1 MIYLIHDRR
10 IAMKLNNITVGNF
23 KNIAET
29 TINVDG
35 ITAIV
40 ATNNYGKSNVLE
52 AINFGFEF
60 ISASPKQRRNMMSW
74 KQGIPLSNSL
84 AGKDFV
90 FGIEFESDSDIEE
103 YRFVKYSFS
112 FSWINDQK
120 TGLKITDESL
130 ECRPDTSVRYTSYIK
145 RKENLF
151 RPSKKQTNWRKILF
165 GDDVLSLDVIP
176 LLEDIEITS
185 VVKAV
190 KNLEYKRCDKLDL
203 KSSFRPRPIEFAFSD
218 TSSAIFDEMD
228 IPKTLAVM
236 KEQMPDKYRLF
247 EDIIFDLYPDFE
259 AMTTNSVDINQLHS
273 SVIKINGGTNSDEED
288 IPFRIKDE
296 VYQLMI
302 KSKNLNQP
310 ISIERMST
318 GTQRVFWLVA
328 NAIITGMSQT
338 ILMGVDEVE
347 TSIHPKLM
355 KSLMEA
361 INDCLEKGSL
371 ILTSHS
377 PYLIQYLKPESI
389 YIGVPTDDGTAL
401 FKSIKKPKLKDIR
414 NASKKLGMSYGE
426 YIFSLLSGGEDDAK
440 ILRSFLE
447 D

>member
-1 MIYLIHDRR
+1 MRLYD
-10 IAMKLNNITVGNF
+10 ITVGNF

-29 TINVDG
+29 TIRLDG
-35 ITAIV
+35 ITALAAV
-40 ATNNYGKSNVLE
+40 NNYGKSNVLE
-52 AINFGFEF
+52 AINFGFNF
-60 ISASPKQRRNMMSW
+60 INASPKQRQIMMSW

-84 AGKDFV
+84 AGKDFI
-90 FGIEFESDSDIEE
+90 FGIEFENPDSDV
-103 YRFVKYSFS
+103 YKFVKYFFS

-120 TGLKITDESL
+120 TGLKITNESL
-130 ECRPDTSVRYTSYIK
+130 ECRSNTSVQYTSYIK
-145 RKENLF
+145 RSESLF
-151 RPSKKQTNWRKILF
+151 RPSKRQTNWRKIPF
-165 GDDVLSLDVIP
+165 DNDILSLDVIP
-176 LLEDIEITS
+176 LLEDIEIAEVIQS
-185 VVKAV
+185 IKSLVY
-190 KNLEYKRCDKLDL
+190 NRCDKLDL
-203 KSSFRPRPIEFAFSD
+203 KNSFLPQPIEFVYPDAQ
-218 TSSAIFDEMD
+218 SAVFDEAD
-228 IPKTLAVM
+228 IPKTLSVM
-236 KEQMPDKYRLF
+236 KEHMPEKYQLF

-259 AMTTNSVDINQLHS
+259 TMNIVSIDVNQLYNYK
-273 SVIKINGGTNSDEED
+273 VDGKIVSATGDTET

-296 VYQLMI
+296 VYQLLI
-302 KSKNLNQP
+302 KSRYLNQP

-318 GTQRVFWLVA
+318 GTQRIFWLVA
-328 NAIITGMSQT
+328 NAIITGMNHA

-355 KSLMEA
+355 KNLMSS

-401 FKSIKKPKLKDIR
+401 FKSIKKSKIKEVKSI
-414 NASKKLGMSYGE
+414 AKKLEISFGE

-440 ILRSFLE
+440 ILRSILE